1 MLDRTSPNSGK
12 ENLCAVSEKE
22 IMIDL
27 PEKRLLFVTSQRY
40 QCHQA
45 GNLVEVPVH
54 EDWLVKGQ
62 AVYTFCSFVTV
73 HSIMSAF
80 VS

>member
-54 EDWLVKGQ
+54 ED
-62 AVYTFCSFVTV
+62 
-73 HSIMSAF
+73 
-80 VS
+80 